1 MPENLIERVCKCCSL
16 FASLSL
22 SRRSDA
28 DAVISFELMYKS
40 LKKKKE
46 AKKKAGG
53 CCEAFWINSHS
64 GECKSEDFVL
74 VFCFF
79 VLFFLFFFLCG
90 CFSKV
95 GRKYAPKKKK
105 KTQSK

>member
-1 MPENLIERVCKCCSL
+1 MQMLFLICIAR
-16 FASLSL
+16 
-22 SRRSDA
+22 SRSSDA

-46 AKKKAGG
+46 TKKAGG
-53 CCEAFWINSHS
+53 CCEAFWINSQS

-74 VFCFF
+74 VFT
-79 VLFFLFFFLCG
+79 LFFPRG

-95 GRKYAPKKKK
+95 GRKYAPKKP
-105 KTQSK
+105 KTSETRKFQSHRMIDSPGE